1 MKYRYRAISD
11 RKEEKRGILEAENQ
25 MQAIAMI
32 RENGDLILE
41 LEQVHKWWEALTGD
55 IYVAGMKDRDLALF
69 SSQFAA
75 ALKAGI
81 SVEKTL
87 SILGGQAEKRRWRKC
102 LIKTAQ
108 FVKAGGSLADGFEE
122 ADPDGFPA
130 AFLEMVRG
138 GEHSGRLAEVFQS
151 LSVYYERRYKAKQ
164 KMESSLIYPCFVLG
178 MAVLVLTFIVG
189 WVVPSIAAVLKE
201 MGTDLPLGTKILL
214 SISGFLQEHIV
225 ALLSAVI
232 LAIGGVVCYWKS
244 ERGREQLEMII
255 KKLPMIG
262 KLLDMSIYAQFCHT
276 VATLLQAGVPLPQ
289 VLVVTAGSID
299 NRRTGKK
306 IRQAAGKLQA
316 GESLGM
322 WMKEDGTF
330 PQILKEVCAIGEE
343 SGELASMLASIG
355 EYFDTQEEIA
365 ARKLAAGLEPALMVV
380 LAIATGFIVIS
391 MYLPLL
397 SMYGQM

>member
-25 MQAIAMI
+25 MQAVAMI

-41 LEQVHKWWEALTGD
+41 LEQVHKWWEVLTGD

-75 ALKAGI
+75 AIKAGI

-102 LIKTAQ
+102 LVKTAQ

-343 SGELASMLASIG
+343 SGELASMLASMG

>member
-25 MQAIAMI
+25 MQAVAMI

-41 LEQVHKWWEALTGD
+41 LEQVHKWWEVLTGD

-164 KMESSLIYPCFVLG
+164 KMEASLIYPCFVLG

-343 SGELASMLASIG
+343 SGELASMLASMG

-365 ARKLAAGLEPALMVV
+365 ARKLAAGLEPVLMVV

>member
-25 MQAIAMI
+25 MQAVAMI

-41 LEQVHKWWEALTGD
+41 LEQVHKWWEVLTGD

-75 ALKAGI
+75 AIKAGI

-102 LIKTAQ
+102 LVKTAQ

-164 KMESSLIYPCFVLG
+164 KMETSLIYPCFVLG

-306 IRQAAGKLQA
+306 IRQAAGKLQT

-343 SGELASMLASIG
+343 SGELASMLASMG

>member
-343 SGELASMLASIG
+343 SGELASMLASMG
-355 EYFDTQEEIA
+355 EYFDIQEEIA
-365 ARKLAAGLEPALMVV
+365 ARKLAAGLEPVLMVV

>member
-25 MQAIAMI
+25 MQAVAMI

-41 LEQVHKWWEALTGD
+41 LEQVHKWWEVLTGD

-164 KMESSLIYPCFVLG
+164 KMEASLIYPCFVLG

-201 MGTDLPLGTKILL
+201 MGTDLPLGTKIML

-232 LAIGGVVCYWKS
+232 LTIGGVVCYWKS

-343 SGELASMLASIG
+343 SGELASMLASMG

>member
-25 MQAIAMI
+25 MQAVAMI

-41 LEQVHKWWEALTGD
+41 LEQVHKWWEVLTGD

-262 KLLDMSIYAQFCHT
+262 KLWDMSIYAQVCHT

-343 SGELASMLASIG
+343 SGELASMLASMG

>member
-25 MQAIAMI
+25 MQAVAMI

-41 LEQVHKWWEALTGD
+41 LEQVHKWWEVLTGD

-138 GEHSGRLAEVFQS
+138 GEHSGRLAEVFHS

-164 KMESSLIYPCFVLG
+164 KMEASLIYPCFVLG
-178 MAVLVLTFIVG
+178 MTVLVLTFIVG

-232 LAIGGVVCYWKS
+232 LAIGGVVYYWKS

-343 SGELASMLASIG
+343 SGELASMLASMG

>member
-25 MQAIAMI
+25 MQAVAMI

-41 LEQVHKWWEALTGD
+41 LEQVHKWWEVLTGD

-343 SGELASMLASIG
+343 SGELASMLASMG

>member
-25 MQAIAMI
+25 MQAVAMI

-41 LEQVHKWWEALTGD
+41 LEQVHKWWEVLTGD

-138 GEHSGRLAEVFQS
+138 GEHSGRLAEVFQN
-151 LSVYYERRYKAKQ
+151 LSMYYERRYKAKQ
-164 KMESSLIYPCFVLG
+164 KMETSLIYPCFVLG

-343 SGELASMLASIG
+343 SGELASMLASMG

>member
-25 MQAIAMI
+25 MQAVAMI

-41 LEQVHKWWEALTGD
+41 LEQVHKWWEVLTGD

-189 WVVPSIAAVLKE
+189 WVVPSIVAVLKE

-343 SGELASMLASIG
+343 SGELASMLASMG

>member
-25 MQAIAMI
+25 MQAVAMI

-41 LEQVHKWWEALTGD
+41 LEQVHKWWEVLTGD

-164 KMESSLIYPCFVLG
+164 KMETSLIYPCFVLG

-201 MGTDLPLGTKILL
+201 VGSDLPLGTKILL

-299 NRRTGKK
+299 NRSTGKK

-343 SGELASMLASIG
+343 SGELASMLASMG

>member
-25 MQAIAMI
+25 MQAVAMI

-41 LEQVHKWWEALTGD
+41 LEQVHKWREVLTED

-164 KMESSLIYPCFVLG
+164 KMETSLIYPCFVLG
-178 MAVLVLTFIVG
+178 VAVLVLTFIVG

-201 MGTDLPLGTKILL
+201 MGIDLPLETKILL

-262 KLLDMSIYAQFCHT
+262 KLWDMSIYAQFCHT

-343 SGELASMLASIG
+343 SGELASMLASMG

>member
-25 MQAIAMI
+25 MQAVAMI

-41 LEQVHKWWEALTGD
+41 LEQVHKWWEVLTGD

-164 KMESSLIYPCFVLG
+164 KMEASLIYPCFVLG
-178 MAVLVLTFIVG
+178 MTVLVLTFIVG

-232 LAIGGVVCYWKS
+232 LAIGGVVYYWKS

-343 SGELASMLASIG
+343 SGELASMLASMG

>member
-25 MQAIAMI
+25 MQAVAMI

-41 LEQVHKWWEALTGD
+41 LEQVHKWWEVLTGD

-164 KMESSLIYPCFVLG
+164 KMEASLIYPCFVLG

-201 MGTDLPLGTKILL
+201 MGTDLPLGTKIML

-232 LAIGGVVCYWKS
+232 LTIGGVVCYWKS

-299 NRRTGKK
+299 NRSTGKK

-343 SGELASMLASIG
+343 SGELASMLASMG

>member
-25 MQAIAMI
+25 MQAVAMI

-41 LEQVHKWWEALTGD
+41 LEQVHKWWEVLTGD

-225 ALLSAVI
+225 ALLSVVI

-343 SGELASMLASIG
+343 SGELASMLASMG

>member
-25 MQAIAMI
+25 MQAVAMI

-41 LEQVHKWWEALTGD
+41 LEQVHKWWEVLTGD

-69 SSQFAA
+69 
-75 ALKAGI
+75 
-81 SVEKTL
+81 

-201 MGTDLPLGTKILL
+201 MGIDLPLGTKILL

-343 SGELASMLASIG
+343 SGELASMLASMG

>member
-1 MKYRYRAISD
+1 MKYRYLAISD
-11 RKEEKRGILEAENQ
+11 RKEEKRGMIEAENQ
-25 MQAIAMI
+25 MQAVAMI

-41 LEQVHKWWEALTGD
+41 LEQVHKWWEVLTGD

-164 KMESSLIYPCFVLG
+164 KMEASLIYPCFVLG
-178 MAVLVLTFIVG
+178 MTVLVLTFIVG

-232 LAIGGVVCYWKS
+232 LAIGGVVYYWKS

-343 SGELASMLASIG
+343 SGELASMLASMG

>member
-25 MQAIAMI
+25 MQAVAMI

-41 LEQVHKWWEALTGD
+41 LEQVHKWWEVLTGD

-75 ALKAGI
+75 AIKAGI

-102 LIKTAQ
+102 LVKTAQ

-164 KMESSLIYPCFVLG
+164 KMETSLIYPCFVLG

-201 MGTDLPLGTKILL
+201 MGIDLPLGTKILL

-232 LAIGGVVCYWKS
+232 LVIGGVVCYWKS

-343 SGELASMLASIG
+343 SGELASMLASMG

-397 SMYGQM
+397 SMYGRM

>member
-1 MKYRYRAISD
+1 M
-11 RKEEKRGILEAENQ
+11 
-25 MQAIAMI
+25 
-32 RENGDLILE
+32 
-41 LEQVHKWWEALTGD
+41 
-55 IYVAGMKDRDLALF
+55 
-69 SSQFAA
+69 
-75 ALKAGI
+75 
-81 SVEKTL
+81 
-87 SILGGQAEKRRWRKC
+87 
-102 LIKTAQ
+102 
-108 FVKAGGSLADGFEE
+108 KAGGSLADGFEE

-164 KMESSLIYPCFVLG
+164 KMETSLIYPCFVLG

-201 MGTDLPLGTKILL
+201 MGIDLPLGTKILL

-262 KLLDMSIYAQFCHT
+262 KLWDMSIYAQFCHT

-343 SGELASMLASIG
+343 SGELASMLASMG

>member
-1 MKYRYRAISD
+1 MKYRYLAISD

-25 MQAIAMI
+25 MQAVAMI

-41 LEQVHKWWEALTGD
+41 LEQVHKWWEVLTGD

-262 KLLDMSIYAQFCHT
+262 KLWDMSIYAQFCYT

-343 SGELASMLASIG
+343 SGELASMLASMG

>member
-25 MQAIAMI
+25 MQAVAMI

-41 LEQVHKWWEALTGD
+41 LEQVHKWWEVLTGD

-164 KMESSLIYPCFVLG
+164 KMEASLIYPCFVLG

-262 KLLDMSIYAQFCHT
+262 KLLDMSIYAQFCRT

-343 SGELASMLASIG
+343 SGELASMLASMG

>member
-25 MQAIAMI
+25 MQAVAMI

-41 LEQVHKWWEALTGD
+41 LEQVHKWWEVLTGD

-102 LIKTAQ
+102 MIKTAQ

-164 KMESSLIYPCFVLG
+164 KMETSLIYPCFVLG

-201 MGTDLPLGTKILL
+201 MGIDLPLGTKILL

-343 SGELASMLASIG
+343 SGELASMLASMG

-397 SMYGQM
+397 SMYGRM

>member
-11 RKEEKRGILEAENQ
+11 RKEEKRGMIEAENQ
-25 MQAIAMI
+25 MQAVAMI

-41 LEQVHKWWEALTGD
+41 LEQVHKWWEVLTGD

-151 LSVYYERRYKAKQ
+151 LSVYYERRYNAKQ
-164 KMESSLIYPCFVLG
+164 KMETSLIYPCFVLG

-343 SGELASMLASIG
+343 SGELASMLASMG

>member
-25 MQAIAMI
+25 MQAVAMI

-41 LEQVHKWWEALTGD
+41 LEQVHKWWEVLTGD

-138 GEHSGRLAEVFQS
+138 GEHSGRLAEAFQS

-343 SGELASMLASIG
+343 SGELASMLASMG

>member
-25 MQAIAMI
+25 MQAVAMI

-41 LEQVHKWWEALTGD
+41 LEQVHKWREVLTEA

-164 KMESSLIYPCFVLG
+164 KMETSLIYPCFVLG
-178 MAVLVLTFIVG
+178 VAVLVLTFIVG

-343 SGELASMLASIG
+343 SGELASMLASMG

>member
-25 MQAIAMI
+25 MQAVAMI

-41 LEQVHKWWEALTGD
+41 LEQVHKWWEVLTGD

-164 KMESSLIYPCFVLG
+164 KMETSLIYPCFVLG

-201 MGTDLPLGTKILL
+201 MGIDLPLGTKILL

-343 SGELASMLASIG
+343 SGELASMLASMG

-397 SMYGQM
+397 SMYGRM

>member
-25 MQAIAMI
+25 MQAGAMI
-32 RENGDLILE
+32 RENGDMILE
-41 LEQVHKWWEALTGD
+41 LEQVHKWWEVLTGD

-214 SISGFLQEHIV
+214 SISGFLHEHIV

-343 SGELASMLASIG
+343 SGELASMLASMG
-355 EYFDTQEEIA
+355 EYFDIQEEIA
-365 ARKLAAGLEPALMVV
+365 ARKLAAGLEPVLMVV

>member
-25 MQAIAMI
+25 MQAVAMI

-41 LEQVHKWWEALTGD
+41 LEQVHKWWEVLTGD

-87 SILGGQAEKRRWRKC
+87 SILGGQVEKRRWRKC

-164 KMESSLIYPCFVLG
+164 KMEASLIYPCFVLG

-343 SGELASMLASIG
+343 SGELASMLASMG

>member
-25 MQAIAMI
+25 MQAVAMI

-41 LEQVHKWWEALTGD
+41 LEQVHKWWEVLTGD

-164 KMESSLIYPCFVLG
+164 KMETSLIYPCFVLG

-343 SGELASMLASIG
+343 SGELASMLASMG

>member
-1 MKYRYRAISD
+1 
-11 RKEEKRGILEAENQ
+11 
-25 MQAIAMI
+25 MI

-41 LEQVHKWWEALTGD
+41 LEQVHKWWEVLTGD

-164 KMESSLIYPCFVLG
+164 KMEASLIYPCFVLG

-343 SGELASMLASIG
+343 SGELASMLASMG

-397 SMYGQM
+397 SMYGQMYVEISCEGTE

>member
-25 MQAIAMI
+25 MQAVAMI

-41 LEQVHKWWEALTGD
+41 LEQVHKWWEVLTGD

-164 KMESSLIYPCFVLG
+164 KMEASLIYPCFVLG

-201 MGTDLPLGTKILL
+201 MGTDLPLGTKIML

-343 SGELASMLASIG
+343 SGELASMLASMG